1 MDDMQAHKMDKF
13 TRSVNME
20 VGEHINKI
28 VEAAKDQ
35 SEKRLKRAEDKA
47 LEEAFNRIQKSVR
60 EIESKYR
67 RMLALAEQ
75 KCRMDALRHR
85 EELSKA
91 IFDDVE
97 RELMLFTESDKYEE
111 YLIRLVS
118 AEELSEDAVIF
129 LSQNDQRYAENLRKV
144 SGREVRIDQGIK
156 LGGLSITDSVQGF
169 IIDKTLDG
177 SLEDQKKSFSSK
189 YSFKYEG

>member
-1 MDDMQAHKMDKF
+1 MTSHPA
-13 TRSVNME
+13 S
-20 VGEHINKI
+20 
-28 VEAAKDQ
+28 
-35 SEKRLKRAEDKA
+35 
-47 LEEAFNRIQKSVR
+47 
-60 EIESKYR
+60 
-67 RMLALAEQ
+67 
-75 KCRMDALRHR
+75 
-85 EELSKA
+85 LSSLT
-91 IFDDVE
+91 VVP
-97 RELMLFTESDKYEE
+97 
-111 YLIRLVS
+111 VS
-118 AEELSEDAVIF
+118 YTHL

>member
-1 MDDMQAHKMDKF
+1 
-13 TRSVNME
+13 
-20 VGEHINKI
+20 
-28 VEAAKDQ
+28 
-35 SEKRLKRAEDKA
+35 
-47 LEEAFNRIQKSVR
+47 
-60 EIESKYR
+60 
-67 RMLALAEQ
+67 MLALAEQ

-118 AEELSEDAVIF
+118 AEKLSEDAVIF

>member
-1 MDDMQAHKMDKF
+1 
-13 TRSVNME
+13 
-20 VGEHINKI
+20 
-28 VEAAKDQ
+28 
-35 SEKRLKRAEDKA
+35 
-47 LEEAFNRIQKSVR
+47 
-60 EIESKYR
+60 
-67 RMLALAEQ
+67 
-75 KCRMDALRHR
+75 
-85 EELSKA
+85 
-91 IFDDVE
+91 
-97 RELMLFTESDKYEE
+97 MLFTESDEYEE

-169 IIDKTLDG
+169 IIDKTLAG

-189 YSFKYEG
+189 YSFKYEGLKEEKLI